1 LYSALLID
9 GGHLRVCF
17 KKAGKAYTAE
27 NIESFAKSCFDENE
41 AIYRIFYYDAP
52 LYEGEIKTPISG
64 EIKTLK
70 NTDTLLSEL
79 SKLDHFA
86 VRKGR
91 LKFGGWEFK
100 GYFLRKITEGTF
112 TGTPEDKHFKPKFS
126 QKGVDMVLGLDVA
139 AIADTGRVDQF
150 MLVTADTD
158 MAPALKYGRVNG
170 MKSVLIKPNYEGC
183 FSLHHTLQQHS
194 DIVRQVTI

>member
-1 LYSALLID
+1 MYSALLID

-17 KKAGKAYTAE
+17 KKCDKAYTAE
-27 NIESFAKSCFDENE
+27 NIEEFAQSCFSDDES
-41 AIYRIFYYDAP
+41 IYRIFYYDAP
-52 LYEGEIKTPISG
+52 LYEGDIKSPISG
-64 EIKTLK
+64 DVVSFK
-70 NTDTLLSEL
+70 NTDNLLLDL

-86 VRKGR
+86 IRKGR

-100 GYFLRKITEGTF
+100 KHLLRKITEGTF
-112 TGTPEDKHFKPKFS
+112 EGSPEDKHFKPKFS

-139 AIADTGRVDQF
+139 AIADTRRVDQF

-170 MKSVLIKPNYEGC
+170 MKSVLIKPEYEGS
-183 FSLHHTLQQHS
+183 FGLHHTLQQHS
-194 DIVRQVTI
+194 DIVRCVDI